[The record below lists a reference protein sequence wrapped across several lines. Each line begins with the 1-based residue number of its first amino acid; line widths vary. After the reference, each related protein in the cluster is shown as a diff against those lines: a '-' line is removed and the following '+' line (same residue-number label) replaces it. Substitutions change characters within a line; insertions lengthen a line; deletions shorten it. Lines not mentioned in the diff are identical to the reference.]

1 MLPVGHHQKI
11 AGVIVGCITIHVVYH
26 LSCLQRSSKMLLCN
40 SSGFLRIG
48 FPSNRH
54 AAVGIASVVQLCQV
68 LRPVSTGESRKIYM
82 LPIPLVP
89 MLHAAEILLASL
101 PPGYGCTA

>member
-1 MLPVGHHQKI
+1 
-11 AGVIVGCITIHVVYH
+11 
-26 LSCLQRSSKMLLCN
+26 
-40 SSGFLRIG
+40 
-48 FPSNRH
+48 
-54 AAVGIASVVQLCQV
+54 VGIASVVQLRQV
-68 LRPVSTGESRKIYM
+68 LRPVSSGESCKIYM